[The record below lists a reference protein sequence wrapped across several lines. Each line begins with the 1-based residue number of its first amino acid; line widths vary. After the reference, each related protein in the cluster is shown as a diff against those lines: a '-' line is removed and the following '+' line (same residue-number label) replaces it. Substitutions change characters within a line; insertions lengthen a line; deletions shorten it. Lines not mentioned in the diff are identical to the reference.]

1 MHVIKQKINNR
12 TNDDMPE
19 TLETQNTCGAISV
32 FFTQYLSKK
41 SVVFGRYLV
50 DQEMKAYV
58 LEVEEN
64 RPEDHRV
71 A

>member
-1 MHVIKQKINNR
+1 VPK
-12 TNDDMPE
+12 
-19 TLETQNTCGAISV
+19 TLETQNSCGAKTA
-32 FFTQYLSKK
+32 FFAQYLSKK

-50 DQEMKAYV
+50 GQEMEAYV

-64 RPEDHRV
+64 GPEDHRV